1 MIKGKAQSR
10 RLIDVESKRAKREA
24 EHQPDHDH
32 SQKGTFFSVL
42 MVGAFIVLTF
52 VLMFG
57 IYMSRV

>member
-1 MIKGKAQSR
+1 M
-10 RLIDVESKRAKREA
+10 ESKREKRET
-24 EHQPDHDH
+24 EQHPDHIH

-42 MVGAFIVLTF
+42 MVGAFIALTF